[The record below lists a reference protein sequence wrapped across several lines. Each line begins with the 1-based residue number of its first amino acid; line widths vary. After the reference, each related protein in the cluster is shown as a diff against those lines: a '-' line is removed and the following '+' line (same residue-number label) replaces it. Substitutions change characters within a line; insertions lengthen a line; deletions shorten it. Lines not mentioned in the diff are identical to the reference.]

1 MKNYCVYVHIF
12 PNGKKYYGISKNI
25 DKRWKNGK
33 GYKGK
38 PEMYK
43 DILKYGWNNIEHI
56 ILKENLNFYEAQNI
70 ENELI
75 YKNSTND
82 KNKGYNHFFGHKG
95 NYEFKTYPL
104 QFTEEYLKHIEEVA
118 KKQGKTIKDFILEAI
133 KEKIEKLE
141 KGE

>member
-12 PNGKKYYGISKNI
+12 PNGKKYYGISKNT

-56 ILKENLNFYEAQNI
+56 ILKENLNFYEAQKI

-82 KNKGYNHFFGHKG
+82 KKSKDANYQNRDRNNDRRSQRQYEGSDDGMSYNPFAA
-95 NYEFKTYPL
+95 L
-104 QFTEEYLKHIEEVA
+104 LK
-118 KKQGKTIKDFILEAI
+118 K
-133 KEKIEKLE
+133 
-141 KGE
+141 